1 MGVRA
6 GPHRGEAKIKTVIR
20 NGHVFDTGSM
30 SIGSDEVVAIDDGVI
45 SYVGSNAQAKAC
57 SGADLEIDASG
68 GFVLPGLID
77 AHVHMRLT
85 TLDFRQ
91 LANWSEVEFGIAMA
105 RMAGETLARG
115 FTTVRDLGGDVSGLI
130 RSIKRGR
137 TPGPRI
143 FHAGRMLSQTGG
155 HGDVEGGARAV
166 PQCACEMPHTA
177 FGIVADGAVAVR
189 KAARHNLR
197 DGVDFLKVHVSGG
210 VATPS
215 DPLDSIQYTPEEL
228 RAVVQEAS
236 NRGTYVAAHAYSPE
250 SISMA
255 VASGVHCIEHG
266 NLIDQA
272 AAEQIVKADAV
283 LVPTLVTYTAM
294 REFGEQMGLPKTN
307 LEKNRVIAD
316 AGIVS
321 LERARAAGVTMG
333 FGTDL
338 VGETQSMQNREFAIR
353 AKVLSPAEILHSMY
367 RVNPQ
372 LCRLEGE
379 VGVVAEGAAGDIV
392 IVESNPLEDITVL
405 ADPDRNFSHIL
416 QAGRPVHRAQG

>member
-1 MGVRA
+1 M
-6 GPHRGEAKIKTVIR
+6 KTVIR
-20 NGHVFDTGSM
+20 NGHVLDTETM
-30 SIGSDEVVAIDDGVI
+30 SIGSDEIVVIDEGVI
-45 SYVGSNAQAKAC
+45 SYVGSRSQAEAC
-57 SGADLEIDASG
+57 SGADLEIDAGG

-85 TLDFRQ
+85 TLNFRQ
-91 LANWSEVEFGIAMA
+91 LAKWSEVEFGIAMA
-105 RMAGETLARG
+105 RMAAETLARG
-115 FTTVRDLGGDVSGLI
+115 FTTIRDLGGDVSGLI
-130 RSIKRGR
+130 RSIQRGA

-177 FGIVADGAVAVR
+177 FGIIADGVDAVR

-215 DPLDSIQYTPEEL
+215 DPLDSVQYTPEEL
-228 RAVVQEAS
+228 RVAVREAS

-266 NLIDQA
+266 NLIDQSA
-272 AAEQIVKADAV
+272 ADEIAKAGAV

-294 REFGEQMGLPKTN
+294 QEYGERLGLPETN
-307 LEKNRVIAD
+307 LRKNRVIAD
-316 AGIVS
+316 AGLVS
-321 LERARAAGVTMG
+321 LETARASGVTMG

-338 VGETQSMQNREFAIR
+338 VGETQPMQNREFSIR
-353 AKVLSPAEILHSMY
+353 AEVLSPTEILHSMY
-367 RVNPQ
+367 RVNPK
-372 LCRLEGE
+372 LCRLEGQI
-379 VGVVAEGAAGDIV
+379 GVIAEGAVGDIV
-392 IVESNPLEDITVL
+392 IVDSNPLEDIGVL
-405 ADPDRNFSHIL
+405 SDPTRNFSHIL
-416 QAGRPVHRAQG
+416 QAGRPVGASSA

>member
-1 MGVRA
+1 
-6 GPHRGEAKIKTVIR
+6 
-20 NGHVFDTGSM
+20 M
-30 SIGSDEVVAIDDGVI
+30 SISGEQSVAIEDGVI
-45 SYVGSNAQAKAC
+45 TYIGSSEQAEFC
-57 SGADLEIDASG
+57 SGADLEIDAQGS
-68 GFVLPGLID
+68 FVLPGLID

-85 TLDFRQ
+85 TLDFRR
-91 LANWSEVEFGIAMA
+91 LAKWSEVEFGIAMA

-130 RSIKRGR
+130 RSIAKGM

-177 FGIVADGAVAVR
+177 FGIIADGVDAVR

-197 DGVDFLKVHVSGG
+197 DGVDFIKVHVSGG

-236 NRGTYVAAHAYSPE
+236 HRGTYVAAHAYSPE

-255 VASGVHCIEHG
+255 VEAGVHCIEHG
-266 NLIDQA
+266 NLIDPSSA
-272 AAEQIVKADAV
+272 SKLAEAEGV

-294 REFGEQMGLPKTN
+294 QEYGERLGLPETN
-307 LEKNRVIAD
+307 LRKNKVIAD
-316 AGIVS
+316 AGIDS
-321 LERARAAGVTMG
+321 LETARASGVVMG

-338 VGETQSMQNREFAIR
+338 VGETQTMQNREFAIR
-353 AKVLSPAEILHSMY
+353 ADVLSSVEILHSMY
-367 RVNPQ
+367 RVNPK
-372 LCRLEGE
+372 LCRLEGK

-392 IVESNPLEDITVL
+392 IVDSNPLEDITVL
-405 ADPDRNFSHIL
+405 ADPIQNFSHIL
-416 QAGRPVHRAQG
+416 QAGRPVSRETSN